1 MINKENITR
10 FTEVVDGLIL
20 TSENDTKLAETIRW
34 IDLQSQKNGISFY
47 EMAYIIVDKQ
57 LIKKRAQQ
65 WLMSKRDEI
74 KNNNSNNN
82 NTFNF

>member
-1 MINKENITR
+1 
-10 FTEVVDGLIL
+10 VDGLIL

-47 EMAYIIVDKQ
+47 EMAYIIADKQ

-65 WLMSKRDEI
+65 WLMSKRDQN
-74 KNNNSNNN
+74 KNKNSNNR
-82 NTFNF
+82 TRNF

>member
-20 TSENDTKLAETIRW
+20 TSENDTKLAETIRS

>member
-1 MINKENITR
+1 M
-10 FTEVVDGLIL
+10 DGLIL

-47 EMAYIIVDKQ
+47 EMVYIIVDKQ
-57 LIKKRAQQ
+57 LIKKRTQQ
-65 WLMSKRDEI
+65 WLMSRRDES
-74 KNNNSNNN
+74 KNNNNNNN